1 MKVCTMHHM
10 VEISQVRQASP
21 KPLWTCRGNQSLQ
34 NYHDDS
40 RLEPK
45 LRHDGHQAF
54 GYPQTKKRFVQKEK
68 EKE

>member
-1 MKVCTMHHM
+1 MHRM
-10 VEISQVRQASP
+10 IEISQVHRASP
-21 KPLWTCRGNQSLQ
+21 KPLWIYHGSQSRQ

-45 LRHDGHQAF
+45 LRYDALQAF
-54 GYPQTKKRFVQKEK
+54 GCPQTKESRVQKEK